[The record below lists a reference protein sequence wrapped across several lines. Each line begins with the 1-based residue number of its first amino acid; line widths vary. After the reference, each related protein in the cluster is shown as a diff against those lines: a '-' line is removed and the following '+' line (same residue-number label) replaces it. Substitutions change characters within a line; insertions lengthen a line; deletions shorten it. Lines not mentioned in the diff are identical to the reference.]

1 LFVAFTFREGIMFKQ
16 WWVGSPEKNTVWEY
30 TSAGDVRIAD
40 CTSKVLT
47 IDAQR
52 DNAKMIALAPQM
64 YDIIKTLAPY
74 EPEAMDIVKQMEGI

>member
-1 LFVAFTFREGIMFKQ
+1 MMFKQ

-40 CTSKVLT
+40 CSSKILT

-52 DNAKMIALAPQM
+52 ENARLIANAPQM
-64 YDIIKTLAPY
+64 YEIIKTIAKDNPN
-74 EPEAMDIVKQMEGI
+74 AMDLVKQVEGI

>member
-1 LFVAFTFREGIMFKQ
+1 MMFKQ

-40 CTSKVLT
+40 CSSKVLT

-52 DNAKMIALAPQM
+52 ENARLIANAPQM
-64 YDIIKTLAPY
+64 YEIIKTIAKDNPNAMDIIKQ
-74 EPEAMDIVKQMEGI
+74 VEGI